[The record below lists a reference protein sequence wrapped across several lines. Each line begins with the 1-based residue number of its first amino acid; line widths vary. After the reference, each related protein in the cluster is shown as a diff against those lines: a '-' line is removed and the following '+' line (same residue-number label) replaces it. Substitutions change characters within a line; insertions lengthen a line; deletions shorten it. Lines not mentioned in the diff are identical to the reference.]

1 MFISAC
7 SDSTLAPSAIFL
19 WGRVK
24 RNSEAQAPFLLCAAA
39 RTGKIFLHP
48 DLSPGSRTTARY
60 GVGHWPAQSSA
71 GQPGCYGDS
80 ARSRAFTSSR
90 ARSPALDS
98 QDSMVQNIARVAVAM
113 ASVANQPRSFHG
125 VGRTRSFMSSG
136 LEAATM
142 TTIMIGTEITA
153 LITADQ

>member
-1 MFISAC
+1 MRRRTDWGDFPTPEFVSGK
-7 SDSTLAPSAIFL
+7 SDDGPLRRRTLA
-19 WGRVK
+19 
-24 RNSEAQAPFLLCAAA
+24 
-39 RTGKIFLHP
+39 
-48 DLSPGSRTTARY
+48 GSGQR
-60 GVGHWPAQSSA
+60 GQS
-71 GQPGCYGDS
+71 GCYGDS
-80 ARSRAFTSSR
+80 ASSRAFTSSR